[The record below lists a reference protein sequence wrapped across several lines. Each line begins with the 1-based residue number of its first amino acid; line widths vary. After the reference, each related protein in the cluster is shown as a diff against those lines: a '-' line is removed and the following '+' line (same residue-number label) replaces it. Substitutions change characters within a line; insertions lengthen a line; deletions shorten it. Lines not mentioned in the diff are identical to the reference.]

1 VERIQ
6 QQDLSSRANSRI
18 TDPQACKADRGVAE
32 ILYTI
37 GLHQDSLKAWQLTAI
52 AVEPRR
58 TTAHQT
64 DRPAA
69 ILACICAKMPIVPL
83 INRTDE
89 SPSMRL
95 VGSRLRKWTNKS
107 MLKTNGCV
115 ARVLAGPRSRALG
128 ARLIYW
134 KVGCYIGKTGLEVP
148 LASTAE
154 IIDLSIVRK
163 RRKLPPT
170 SDASAQFVF
179 QLAWVPFW
187 FFAPVWMCQPYR
199 APV

>member
-1 VERIQ
+1 
-6 QQDLSSRANSRI
+6 
-18 TDPQACKADRGVAE
+18 
-32 ILYTI
+32 
-37 GLHQDSLKAWQLTAI
+37 
-52 AVEPRR
+52 
-58 TTAHQT
+58 
-64 DRPAA
+64 
-69 ILACICAKMPIVPL
+69 
-83 INRTDE
+83 
-89 SPSMRL
+89 
-95 VGSRLRKWTNKS
+95 
-107 MLKTNGCV
+107 
-115 ARVLAGPRSRALG
+115 
-128 ARLIYW
+128 
-134 KVGCYIGKTGLEVP
+134 VP